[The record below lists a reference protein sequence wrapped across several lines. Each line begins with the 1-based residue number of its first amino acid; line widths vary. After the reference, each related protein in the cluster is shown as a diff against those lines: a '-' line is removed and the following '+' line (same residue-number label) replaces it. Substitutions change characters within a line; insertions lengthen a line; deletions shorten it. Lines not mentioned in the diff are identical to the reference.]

1 MSLTKLRVLTAYF
14 SHAGNNYVN
23 GRIVNLPVGNTEV
36 VAKMIQEITKGDILR
51 IEKIKPYPI
60 DYRETVDVSREELK
74 NDERPELISKPE
86 NIDDYDVIILGYPN
100 WCGTS
105 PMPVFTFLESYDF
118 SRKII
123 LPFCTHEGSAM
134 GQSESDIKKVCKGA
148 KVLKGLPIKGSRV
161 KDAEKEVKQWL
172 EKSNII

>member
-1 MSLTKLRVLTAYF
+1 MSLIKSKVLIAYF

-36 VAKMIQEITKGDILR
+36 AANILQNITKGDILK

-60 DYRETVDVSREELK
+60 DYRETVDVSRTELK
-74 NDERPELISKPE
+74 NNERPELVSKPE
-86 NIDDYDVIILGYPN
+86 SIDDYDVIILGYPN

-118 SRKII
+118 SGKVI

-134 GQSESDIKKVCKGA
+134 GNSENDIKKVCPKA

-161 KDAEKEVKQWL
+161 KESEKEIRQWL
-172 EKSNII
+172 KKLNVI